1 MTLAVTFCLSRRS
14 LTKAQR
20 FARFALQSLYNNHHP
35 PFFRRSRQITS
46 AGSSIVHFRL
56 SQPQFYKIPLHN
68 HSDTHTHDY
77 TGARTGLEL
86 DQRKAFG
93 FSRFRA
99 NPAGFTP
106 KACWTRRFTQP
117 EHSPRRSPL
126 HSRPPLSPA
135 AKSLAS
141 GRVRGVGR
149 TLLWKRREYT
159 QAGWSRASNS
169 ALVRVFRTQHTLLF
183 LASCFFALS
192 LLIPCAFSWG
202 TPAPSRPA

>member
-56 SQPQFYKIPLHN
+56 SQLYFYKIPLHN

-99 NPAGFTP
+99 NLAGFTP

-117 EHSPRRSPL
+117 EHSPRRSSPTLSTSPL
-126 HSRPPLSPA
+126 ACSEISRERESERSRENTTLE
-135 AKSLAS
+135 KERIHS
-141 GRVRGVGR
+141 GRLVPRLQLRAR
-149 TLLWKRREYT
+149 TGLSDP
-159 QAGWSRASNS
+159 AHFIVSG
-169 ALVRVFRTQHTLLF
+169 FLLF
-183 LASCFFALS
+183 CSFPLDTMCV
-192 LLIPCAFSWG
+192 
-202 TPAPSRPA
+202 